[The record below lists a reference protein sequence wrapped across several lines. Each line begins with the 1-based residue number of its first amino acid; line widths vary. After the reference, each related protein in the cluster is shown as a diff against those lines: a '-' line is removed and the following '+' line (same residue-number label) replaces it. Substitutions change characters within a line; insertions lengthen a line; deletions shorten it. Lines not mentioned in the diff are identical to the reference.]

1 VNKATMGGV
10 GGAAAGYVL
19 MKKSPIL
26 GAVVGYFAGRFLG
39 GKLDTPAA
47 PMTQAEL
54 DAQTNAAIDAA
65 RAEQNPPG
73 I

>member
-39 GKLDTPAA
+39 GKLDNPAVA
-47 PMTQAEL
+47 AQEAE
-54 DAQTNAAIDAA
+54 NAAIEAA
-65 RAEQNPPG
+65 QAANTTG
-73 I
+73 AGD